1 MEYQLIQTGLLS
13 SLVCLCGLLVAVI
26 VLLHLEN
33 QKIRKECQAH
43 RDLIAHLCKKNK
55 PFHTEI

>member
-1 MEYQLIQTGLLS
+1 MELIHT
-13 SLVCLCGLLVAVI
+13 SLVGSLLGICFCLVAI
-26 VLLHLEN
+26 IFLLHLEL
-33 QKIRKECQAH
+33 QRIRKECQAH